1 MYCRDCHQ
9 NFDKYEADRIA
20 NKVPYGLGDVVESY
34 TSRCPHCKSENILD
48 EDDMIP
54 CEGCGEWHDPEDMF
68 YIDAT
73 DEWYCS
79 DCYSEMFD
87 IPDNI

>member
-9 NFDKYEADRIA
+9 WFDVEDARRHE
-20 NKVPYGLGDVVESY
+20 NRVPYGLGEVTESR
-34 TSRCPHCKSENILD
+34 TLSCPHCRSENIMD
-48 EDDMIP
+48 EDDMTV
-54 CEGCGEWHDPEDMF
+54 CVGCGELCDPEDMF
-68 YIDAT
+68 YIDDQ